1 MNISLVCPASLP
13 ATQFGG
19 ILFLG
24 VHIANKLSKVGHN
37 VTIYTTDLDFSKEK
51 AIFNKNLP
59 KIEKINDFQIKRTHV
74 LWAIY
79 LFFINPS
86 MYIQMLRDKHDI
98 IHVIGIR
105 SFQAFVATLI
115 SKKKKIPL
123 IISDQGG
130 LTTHPDIHEA
140 SALKRI
146 LIKMQ
151 FPIIKYILRQADI
164 ILAANEYERD
174 IFLKLCDSSKI
185 RIVRNGIDLDE
196 LKTSNIDF
204 KRKYS
209 IKNNFIL
216 FLGRFHKVK
225 GVDVL
230 LHSIHE
236 IKNNPLLQNIDF
248 VILGSDFGYEKQ
260 MLQLIDEL
268 KINNKVHVIK
278 NLPRNDVIAAYNE
291 CEFLVLPSRWELSPL
306 TPLEG
311 FAFKKAVISTTA
323 HGIPHTIK
331 NDINSIL
338 VEPSNSHELA
348 RAIITLIQDA
358 KFCEKLGNSGY
369 ESVRETQNADSMVK
383 KILKIYQDLK

>member
-1 MNISLVCPASLP
+1 M
-13 ATQFGG
+13 
-19 ILFLG
+19 
-24 VHIANKLSKVGHN
+24 
-37 VTIYTTDLDFSKEK
+37 D
-51 AIFNKNLP
+51 
-59 KIEKINDFQIKRTHV
+59 
-74 LWAIY
+74 
-79 LFFINPS
+79 
-86 MYIQMLRDKHDI
+86 
-98 IHVIGIR
+98 
-105 SFQAFVATLI
+105 I

-140 SALKRI
+140 STLKRI

-323 HGIPHTIK
+323 HGIPYTIK

>member
-1 MNISLVCPASLP
+1 
-13 ATQFGG
+13 
-19 ILFLG
+19 
-24 VHIANKLSKVGHN
+24 
-37 VTIYTTDLDFSKEK
+37 
-51 AIFNKNLP
+51 
-59 KIEKINDFQIKRTHV
+59 
-74 LWAIY
+74 
-79 LFFINPS
+79 
-86 MYIQMLRDKHDI
+86 
-98 IHVIGIR
+98 
-105 SFQAFVATLI
+105 
-115 SKKKKIPL
+115 
-123 IISDQGG
+123 
-130 LTTHPDIHEA
+130 
-140 SALKRI
+140 
-146 LIKMQ
+146 MQ

-278 NLPRNDVIAAYNE
+278 NSPRNDVIAAYNE

-323 HGIPHTIK
+323 HGIPYTIK

-369 ESVRETQNADSMVK
+369 ESVRETQNADSRSENS
-383 KILKIYQDLK
+383 